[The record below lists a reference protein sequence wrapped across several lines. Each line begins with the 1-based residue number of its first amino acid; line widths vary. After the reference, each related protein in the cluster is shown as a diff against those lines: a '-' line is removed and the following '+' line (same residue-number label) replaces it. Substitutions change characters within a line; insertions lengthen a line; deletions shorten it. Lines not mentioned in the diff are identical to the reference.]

1 MKLKQLFLEILS
13 ERKQVGKVYHF
24 TTLRNAVFIVKTNL
38 IKASRATKNI
48 NEPTIS
54 TTRDK
59 NFSKHRSVSI
69 QIGGADIAFALNG
82 DSLSDRYE
90 VRPYDDAYVSADKE
104 YDEDDK
110 QAFGDEQEELWYGKK
125 LQSDGGFANIKKY
138 TFLVIFSKRFKKTL
152 VSNPKDFR
160 YTDDIIDV
168 FPNLLDVNVSPIEK
182 MNEIKSWFES
192 NGFRVEFEK

>member
-38 IKASRATKNI
+38 IEANQATQNI
-48 NEPTIS
+48 NKPTIS

-59 NFSKHRSVSI
+59 NFSKHRPGSL
-69 QIGGADIAFALNG
+69 QIGGADVAFALNG

-90 VRPYDDAYVSADKE
+90 VRPYDDAYRTANKE
-104 YDEDDK
+104 YDDGDK
-110 QAFGDEQEELWYGKK
+110 EAFGDEQEELWYGKK

-152 VSNPKDFR
+152 VQDPSRFR
-160 YTDDIIDV
+160 FKDDIIDV

>member
-1 MKLKQLFLEILS
+1 MKLKQIFLEILA

-38 IKASRATKNI
+38 IKATEATRNI
-48 NEPTIS
+48 RGETVS

-59 NFSKHRSVSI
+59 NFSKNRSGPI
-69 QIGGADIAFALNG
+69 QISGADVAFVLNG

-90 VRPYDDAYVSADKE
+90 VRPYDDSYSTTDKE
-104 YDEDDK
+104 YDASDK
-110 QAFGDEQEELWYGKK
+110 LEFGDEQEELWYGKK
-125 LQSDGGFANIKKY
+125 LESDGGFANIKKY
-138 TFLVIFSKRFKKTL
+138 TFSILFSKRFKKAL
-152 VSNPKDFR
+152 VSDPTNFR
-160 YTDDIIDV
+160 QHRDIIDI
-168 FPNLLDVNVSPIEK
+168 FPNLLDVNASPIEE